1 MYESNDTEH
10 SLACNLHALDN
21 ETLEIMPPERAGR
34 ILMPAPT
41 FQLPHRSAR
50 KVRLQRVRPTLQMLI
65 QRRLRANEERS
76 RSAPRCKDSE
86 THTFSDR
93 SAK

>member
-1 MYESNDTEH
+1 MDRQRKGDWAEVLVVRNVYGSEMYESNDTEH
-10 SLACNLHALDN
+10 SLTCNLHARDY

-50 KVRLQRVRPTLQMLI
+50 KVRLHRARPTLQ
-65 QRRLRANEERS
+65 R
-76 RSAPRCKDSE
+76 
-86 THTFSDR
+86 
-93 SAK
+93 

>member
-10 SLACNLHALDN
+10 SLACNLHVRDN
-21 ETLEIMPPERAGR
+21 ETLEIMPPERARR
-34 ILMPAPT
+34 ILVPAPT

-50 KVRLQRVRPTLQMLI
+50 KVRLHRARPTLQMLI

-76 RSAPRCKDSE
+76 RSAPRCKDPE

>member
-10 SLACNLHALDN
+10 SLPCNLHARDS

-50 KVRLQRVRPTLQMLI
+50 KVRLHRARPTLQMLI

-76 RSAPRCKDSE
+76 RSAPRCKDPE
-86 THTFSDR
+86 AHTFSDR